1 MNMTDL
7 FRPARV
13 ASMGRILGRALVLG
27 SVVCAC
33 GPPRLGAAAVATPE
47 FDLPGGTYPAG
58 IEVGASCDTEGATIR
73 YTINGQEPILIDP
86 VIDGETA
93 LALQGTV
100 TLKAR
105 AWKDGMEP
113 SEVAEVTYRISGDLA
128 GGEEFALGLTAAGE
142 LYSWGRNNDGQLG
155 RTTGDQDDVHPVPG
169 MTNGIMAAA
178 GGRHGLLVRADGT
191 VWAWG
196 RDDYGQLGDGSSGD
210 NRTTPAMVTN
220 LSGVVGVAAGNY
232 FSLAMRDDG
241 TLWAWGQNSSGQL
254 GAGTNTSL
262 PVPVAVA
269 GVSNAIGIAAGRDH
283 ALAALAD
290 GSVVAWGENG
300 EGQLGDGSRTDR
312 FTPVTV
318 PGLSNVVGVGAGIYQ
333 SFAVDASGRLWAWG
347 DGTYGAL
354 GVGDTTDR
362 LSPTAVPGMTNV
374 ATVASTLGNFGL
386 AIDSWG
392 NLWGWGKNN
401 AYQLGDGTQVDR
413 YSPIPVGP
421 LEGVSWTSGGGSTGY
436 AIREDGRGWAWGG
449 GGAGQIGDG
458 ASQTRSRP
466 VPILGPAW
474 SPGPYESDPA
484 FLQQSNGSWLVVIE
498 AEHAG
503 TNVARG
509 VHSWVAETNLSGF
522 SGEGY
527 MTALPNQGS
536 NRNTGFVTNS
546 PRMDFRVRFVRTG
559 DHHVW
564 VRGWAP
570 STSDDSVH
578 AGMDGMA
585 VAQADRMD
593 GFNASWKWSKETIDG
608 NAATINVTAAGDRA
622 LSIWMR
628 EDGFSIDKIL
638 VTSDG
643 GYTPSGAG
651 PAESDRVGRLCPEI
665 SLLAPTNGTIFE
677 AGSDISISADA
688 SDPFGSVVLVEFF
701 QGTNLIAADTNAP
714 YSVTWTNPP
723 TATHLLSVRATDD
736 DGMSW
741 TAGPVGVTVL
751 VPDADGDGLRDDEE
765 IALGT
770 DPNNP
775 DTDGDGL
782 SDGAEVN
789 TAGTDPLDP
798 DTDGDRVPDGSDGD
812 PLNHSPGTGTGLTVR
827 WFGGAAFDSLH
838 STTNNQ
844 TIDFDWGYGSGP
856 PGGDQF
862 SAAWTGLVEPRH
874 TETYTFVANS
884 DNGIRVW
891 IDDQLVIDR
900 WWWSRD
906 HTGSIAL
913 EANRRYSIRVHY
925 RETGGAANVK
935 LEWLSASQSREVL
948 PLSRLYP
955 ETDVDGDGLADGW
968 ELGEYGSLTDAGG
981 AGDPDG
987 DGLSNAEEFL
997 LGTDFQDS
1005 DTDDDGLDD
1014 GTEVDSSGTNPLAK
1028 DTDYD
1033 GLPDKWEVD
1042 NGYSPT
1048 NAEDMGPD
1056 ADGDGL
1062 RLAQEEW
1069 LGTDPD
1075 DADSGPGADGVLRRE
1090 IWDGIGGLGVISLL
1104 GDADFPTNAGSSS
1117 YHCALACPT
1126 DRGNN
1131 YGSRVRGYIV
1141 APRTGTY
1148 DFWVTGDDETQFWLS
1163 GSTNKFEK
1171 RRIGVMAGA
1180 TYLDEWDKYETQC
1193 SGPVDLIGG
1202 ERHYFEVLHK
1212 EAGGGDTLGVL
1223 WSIDGGLKDVVP
1235 SSALRPYPAGAP
1247 ETGDA
1252 DDDDLPDAWEQAHF
1266 GSLAQDA
1273 RGDPDADGLTNEQEC
1288 RIGSDPGEADAEI
1301 FTGVARWERW
1311 SDIWDETISCLKS
1324 DYRYPDEPS
1333 GSGYVERIETPAWY
1347 GDCTG
1352 HRLRGWLQAPVG
1364 GQYTFWISG
1373 GGNAELELSTDA
1385 EPTNAVLIAEVP
1397 AYGGYPD
1404 FNWYDWLPE
1413 QRSDPVTL
1421 VAGEW
1426 YYFDV
1431 HYVNYYGRDH
1441 VAVAWQMPGQARREV
1456 IPGRYL
1462 RASFTDADGDGMDD
1476 GWEGRI
1482 ADADPNDGVA
1492 TIQDVLPGDDAD
1504 GDRFPNIYE
1513 WTWRSDPVS
1522 ASSTPEQIAWV
1533 DPGGGGDFLTI
1544 QAALDA
1550 ATGPYP
1556 IVCVAPGTHAGG
1568 IALTN
1573 GPVLLLGEL
1582 GTTNGAPVIVAAP
1595 GATNAAIRVG
1605 SDSTLDGFVVTRA
1618 PGGFGGGIRVGSNAA
1633 PRLVNLIVRDN
1644 ASDDGAGLYNEG
1656 GDPLLVHC
1664 TLARNAAA
1672 TNGHGNGIYSAGGSV
1687 TAINSILWDGGAGAP
1702 EEVYLASGA
1711 ASCTN
1716 SIVAGGQF
1724 GGSNTDPLL
1733 TRWGYLTTNSP
1744 AIGAGTNNVL
1754 ASAID
1759 INGES
1764 RDRSGGPD
1772 LGADEFHDADADG
1785 LPDWWEAM
1793 YSGYT
1798 DDGDGL
1804 GALDEYRL
1812 GTHPGNP
1819 DSDGDGL
1826 PDGWEAA
1833 NGLDPADNGTLH
1845 PRNGPSGDPDGD
1857 GAANSQDADPDDPAV
1872 GGLRVTITAP
1882 GDGST
1887 Q

>member
-1 MNMTDL
+1 MNRTDL
-7 FRPARV
+7 LRPRGGTSSAR
-13 ASMGRILGRALVLG
+13 GRAVALALAMG
-27 SVVCAC
+27 PCALS
-33 GPPRLGAAAVATPE
+33 RLGAEAVATPE

-155 RTTGDQDDVHPVPG
+155 RTTGDQDEVHPVPG

-458 ASQTRSRP
+458 ASQTRSTP
-466 VPILGPAW
+466 VPIPGPAW

-578 AGMDGMA
+578 AGMDAMA

-593 GFNASWKWSKETIDG
+593 GFDASWKWSKETIDG

-688 SDPFGSVVLVEFF
+688 SDPFGSVVRVEFF

-741 TAGPVGVTVL
+741 TAGPVVVTVL

-765 IALGT
+765 PGWGT
-770 DPNNP
+770 DPDNP
-775 DTDGDGL
+775 DTDYDGRSDGQEAMYDGTCPTNAASYTPVRLGYWPFEAPGFVAAHGAVPTEVTNIAWAQGMIGGSAHVVAADPVLLKYRDTEADGSANINLRRGTFRIWIRPDWTSASLGGTGPGEWARIVEMGAWTQDASYGDWQLCFSPDGNEIRWGSDDGLGHLAGGAYTGVTWRAGHWHQVAFAYDEGAARLYVDGAEVASQYGSPALYYPSRAVREATGLNFGTLFWGGVSVRARLDEIETFNYPLDAGSIATNYAELADTDGDGM
-782 SDGAEVN
+782 
-789 TAGTDPLDP
+789 P
-798 DTDGDRVPDGSDGD
+798 DAYE
-812 PLNHSPGTGTGLTVR
+812 
-827 WFGGAAFDSLH
+827 AAFG
-838 STTNNQ
+838 
-844 TIDFDWGYGSGP
+844 FDRL
-856 PGGDQF
+856 D
-862 SAAWTGLVEPRH
+862 AA
-874 TETYTFVANS
+874 
-884 DNGIRVW
+884 
-891 IDDQLVIDR
+891 
-900 WWWSRD
+900 
-906 HTGSIAL
+906 
-913 EANRRYSIRVHY
+913 
-925 RETGGAANVK
+925 
-935 LEWLSASQSREVL
+935 
-948 PLSRLYP
+948 
-955 ETDVDGDGLADGW
+955 
-968 ELGEYGSLTDAGG
+968 
-981 AGDPDG
+981 
-987 DGLSNAEEFL
+987 
-997 LGTDFQDS
+997 
-1005 DTDDDGLDD
+1005 
-1014 GTEVDSSGTNPLAK
+1014 
-1028 DTDYD
+1028 
-1033 GLPDKWEVD
+1033 
-1042 NGYSPT
+1042 
-1048 NAEDMGPD
+1048 
-1056 ADGDGL
+1056 
-1062 RLAQEEW
+1062 
-1069 LGTDPD
+1069 
-1075 DADSGPGADGVLRRE
+1075 
-1090 IWDGIGGLGVISLL
+1090 
-1104 GDADFPTNAGSSS
+1104 
-1117 YHCALACPT
+1117 
-1126 DRGNN
+1126 
-1131 YGSRVRGYIV
+1131 
-1141 APRTGTY
+1141 
-1148 DFWVTGDDETQFWLS
+1148 
-1163 GSTNKFEK
+1163 
-1171 RRIGVMAGA
+1171 
-1180 TYLDEWDKYETQC
+1180 
-1193 SGPVDLIGG
+1193 
-1202 ERHYFEVLHK
+1202 
-1212 EAGGGDTLGVL
+1212 
-1223 WSIDGGLKDVVP
+1223 
-1235 SSALRPYPAGAP
+1235 
-1247 ETGDA
+1247 
-1252 DDDDLPDAWEQAHF
+1252 
-1266 GSLAQDA
+1266 DA
-1273 RGDPDADGLTNEQEC
+1273 RE
-1288 RIGSDPGEADAEI
+1288 
-1301 FTGVARWERW
+1301 
-1311 SDIWDETISCLKS
+1311 
-1324 DYRYPDEPS
+1324 
-1333 GSGYVERIETPAWY
+1333 
-1347 GDCTG
+1347 
-1352 HRLRGWLQAPVG
+1352 
-1364 GQYTFWISG
+1364 
-1373 GGNAELELSTDA
+1373 
-1385 EPTNAVLIAEVP
+1385 
-1397 AYGGYPD
+1397 
-1404 FNWYDWLPE
+1404 
-1413 QRSDPVTL
+1413 
-1421 VAGEW
+1421 
-1426 YYFDV
+1426 
-1431 HYVNYYGRDH
+1431 
-1441 VAVAWQMPGQARREV
+1441 
-1456 IPGRYL
+1456 
-1462 RASFTDADGDGMDD
+1462 
-1476 GWEGRI
+1476 
-1482 ADADPNDGVA
+1482 
-1492 TIQDVLPGDDAD
+1492 DAD
-1504 GDRFPNIYE
+1504 GDRIPNVFE
-1513 WTWRSDPVS
+1513 WANSGDPTNAAV
-1522 ASSTPEQIAWV
+1522 APGPLLLV
-1533 DPGGGGDFLTI
+1533 DGSGGGDHTTI
-1544 QAALDA
+1544 GAALA
-1550 ATGPYP
+1550 AAAEEEFAIIG
-1556 IVCVAPGTHAGG
+1556 IRPGTYVECVS
-1568 IALTN
+1568 ITN
-1573 GPVLLLGEL
+1573 SRVMLLGEL
-1582 GTTNGAPVIVAAP
+1582 GSNGPPVISAGPASPDYTLRVGNSSAFDGLVVTKEPGKAGAGIYVAP
-1595 GATNAAIRVG
+1595 GAEPLLA
-1605 SDSTLDGFVVTRA
+1605 
-1618 PGGFGGGIRVGSNAA
+1618 
-1633 PRLVNLIVRDN
+1633 NLIVRDN
-1644 ASDDGAGLYNEG
+1644 LAESGAGVYNDG
-1656 GDPLLVHC
+1656 GSPLLVHC
-1664 TLARNAAA
+1664 TLHRNAAA
-1672 TNGHGNGIYSAGGSV
+1672 TNGHGNAIFSAGGSV
-1687 TAINSILWDGGAGAP
+1687 AALNSILWHGDGGAP
-1702 EEVYLASGA
+1702 EAIYA
-1711 ASCTN
+1711 AGGTVACSN
-1716 SIVAGGQF
+1716 SIVAGGQY
-1724 GGSNTDPLL
+1724 GGSGQDPSL

-1744 AIGAGTNNVL
+1744 AIDMGTNAPFATL
-1754 ASAID
+1754 D
-1759 INGES
+1759 INGEP
-1764 RDRSGGPD
+1764 RDSGAAPD
-1772 LGADEFHDADADG
+1772 AGADEFWDDDGDG
-1785 LPDWWEAM
+1785 LPDWWEAL
-1793 YSGYT
+1793 YAGYT

-1804 GALDEYRL
+1804 SPLDEYRF
-1812 GTHPGNP
+1812 GTDPGNP
-1819 DSDGDGL
+1819 DTDGDGL
-1826 PDGWEAA
+1826 PDGWEATH
-1833 NGLDPADNGTLH
+1833 GLDPTDDGTRDPGNGA
-1845 PRNGPSGDPDGD
+1845 SGDPDAD
-1857 GAANSQDADPDDPAV
+1857 GIGNPDEMDFDLDPKANDEASSSGRANYLYDAIDRLTGVSGRNASGYTYDAE
-1872 GGLRVTITAP
+1872 GNLLQAP
-1882 GDGST
+1882 
-1887 Q
+1887 